1 MIKVSEICKTY
12 HLWHNPASRLLVPIA
27 HKLIRPWA
35 ANWFERFEAKRCKPV
50 QALSNISFELARG
63 ESLGVIGLNGSGK
76 STLLQIIAGTL
87 QPTSGSAEVKGR
99 VAALLELGSGFDPEF
114 TGRENVY
121 LNATI
126 LGLSRNEIDARYDD
140 IVSFAD
146 IGIFIDHPVKSYSSG
161 MVLRLAFAVQVHV
174 EPDILI
180 VDEALAVGDARF
192 QAKALSK
199 IESILAT
206 GTTLLFVGHDLRAV
220 KAFCD
225 RAILLENGHITHQG
239 LPDDVIKDYLLQVQQ
254 SKQNDSGQS
263 RQIVKTESG
272 FAASGFGISSASI
285 ALHGHSSTLDTN
297 NHLTLAYNETIEIK
311 LQILMQEA
319 IEHAYLIMDLVD
331 ASGLQLT
338 GKRIAIPTTSDSL
351 QLSHKLSLK
360 LKCSFQ
366 QGIYRFRFR
375 IVDAPTIDGTLV
387 LSRQDNLLS
396 FEMLDDVR
404 DQFTGLFPADME
416 WEWGE

>member
-1 MIKVSEICKTY
+1 MIRVSGICKTY
-12 HLWHNPASRLLVPIA
+12 QLWHNPASRLLVPIA
-27 HKLIRPWA
+27 HKLVRPWA
-35 ANWFERFEAKRCKPV
+35 ANWYTHFEKKRCRPV
-50 QALSNISFELARG
+50 QALSDISFELNRG
-63 ESLGVIGLNGSGK
+63 ESLGIIGLNGSGK

-87 QPTSGSAEVKGR
+87 QPTSGTVEVEGR

-126 LGLSRNEIDARYDD
+126 LGLSREEIDARYDD
-140 IVSFAD
+140 IVRFAD

-174 EPDILI
+174 QPDILI

-225 RAILLENGHITHQG
+225 KAILLDQGHMTHQG

-254 SKQNDSGQS
+254 SKQIDSGQAK
-263 RQIVKTESG
+263 QILKTDSG
-272 FAASGFGISSASI
+272 FAAPGFGISSASI
-285 ALHGHSSTLDTN
+285 AVSGNPSSVHTTVSYGELV
-297 NHLTLAYNETIEIK
+297 EIK
-311 LQILMQEA
+311 LQIPMEESP
-319 IEHAYLIMDLVD
+319 EHPYLIMDLVD

-338 GKRIAIPTTSDSL
+338 GKRIAIPDTPGML
-351 QLSHKLSLK
+351 QLSLK

-375 IVDAPTIDGTLV
+375 IVDAPTIEGTMV

>member
-1 MIKVSEICKTY
+1 LIRVSGICKTY
-12 HLWHNPASRLLVPIA
+12 QLWHNPASRLLVPIA
-27 HKLIRPWA
+27 HKLVRPWA
-35 ANWFERFEAKRCKPV
+35 ANWYTHFEKKRCRPV
-50 QALSNISFELARG
+50 QALSDISFELNRG
-63 ESLGVIGLNGSGK
+63 ESLGIIGLNGSGK

-87 QPTSGSAEVKGR
+87 QPTSGTVEVEGR

-126 LGLSRNEIDARYDD
+126 LGLSREEIDARYDD
-140 IVSFAD
+140 IVRFAD

-174 EPDILI
+174 QPDILI

-225 RAILLENGHITHQG
+225 KAILLDQGHMTHQG

-254 SKQNDSGQS
+254 SKQIDSGQAK
-263 RQIVKTESG
+263 QILKTDSG
-272 FAASGFGISSASI
+272 FAAPGFGISSASI
-285 ALHGHSSTLDTN
+285 AVSGNPSSVHTTVSYGELV
-297 NHLTLAYNETIEIK
+297 EIK
-311 LQILMQEA
+311 LQIPMEESP
-319 IEHAYLIMDLVD
+319 EHPYLIMDLVD

-338 GKRIAIPTTSDSL
+338 GKRIAIPDTPGML
-351 QLSHKLSLK
+351 QLSLK

-375 IVDAPTIDGTLV
+375 IVDAPTIEGTMV